1 MENKII
7 YSEIPDNLREQS
19 ENLKKP
25 VDIAHMI
32 FFPVVPFLLSVDQW
46 LEIPREDLY
55 FYKARYFVFS
65 IILSLLPVLVG
76 FYMPGGRRER
86 GRRRY
91 ADAWNAHS
99 RRTAY

>member
-32 FFPVVPFLLSVDQW
+32 F
-46 LEIPREDLY
+46 
-55 FYKARYFVFS
+55 
-65 IILSLLPVLVG
+65 
-76 FYMPGGRRER
+76 
-86 GRRRY
+86 
-91 ADAWNAHS
+91 S
-99 RRTAY
+99 R